1 MKGSAKDL
9 IARRVS
15 FSRSD
20 VMSIALSIS
29 STELSDDRIQDLTLD
44 LCGTLNRETDI
55 EAELPK
61 STAKKGSRGEPITL
75 GLILLT
81 IIKSGSVVAFLSVLR
96 SYLDR
101 EPSIKMSIKQED
113 GTEITIDA
121 KNMNLDQI
129 RELKEIMEK

>member
-20 VMSIALSIS
+20 VMSIALFIS

-121 KNMNLDQI
+121 KNMNSDQI

>member
-1 MKGSAKDL
+1 MKDSTKDL

-44 LCGTLNRETDI
+44 LCGTLNKETDI
-55 EAELPK
+55 EAKLPK
-61 STAKKGSRGEPITL
+61 GAAKKGSRGDPITL

-81 IIKSGSVVAFLSVLR
+81 IFKSGSMVAFLNVLR
-96 SYLDR
+96 SLLDR
-101 EPSIKMSIKQED
+101 EPSIKMSVKRED

-121 KNMNLDQI
+121 KNMNSDQI
-129 RELKEIMEK
+129 RELKEIMEN

>member
-1 MKGSAKDL
+1 
-9 IARRVS
+9 
-15 FSRSD
+15 
-20 VMSIALSIS
+20 MSIALSIS

-44 LCGTLNRETDI
+44 LCGALNRETDI